1 MSVSEVRWGYI
12 LMPPNSVEEAE
23 PVDGSGMGAVTENS
37 DHGDRRKEVGEMS
50 DQQPGP
56 RTGHVRGR

>member
-23 PVDGSGMGAVTENS
+23 PVTGA
-37 DHGDRRKEVGEMS
+37 GW
-50 DQQPGP
+50 
-56 RTGHVRGR
+56 VR